1 MNFSS
6 VCLPGVV
13 GKGCSYNNGD
23 KMWRNIPSYL
33 KSSLELCSLLKN
45 LSTFSKRKV
54 KWLFHLVELY
64 LFVDK
69 VLKRPKKKKNTK
81 YYKDL

>member
-1 MNFSS
+1 
-6 VCLPGVV
+6 
-13 GKGCSYNNGD
+13 
-23 KMWRNIPSYL
+23 MWRNIPSYL

-54 KWLFHLVELY
+54 KWLFHLVEPY

-69 VLKRPKKKKNTK
+69 VLKRPKKKKK
-81 YYKDL
+81 YKILQGFVKPPLEPGLQNFSTSF